1 MGVAVVDLKSL
12 EKVAIRKARP
22 EDAEILVG
30 LMKELAAEPNIYLPY
45 TVEEADVPLEK
56 QQKCIENYNSTNSMY
71 IVAEV
76 PEPRPRVIAELSCW
90 GEPLEYSRHVTSLGM
105 NVQREWRNLGVGSEL
120 MKRAIAW
127 AQGTNLVT
135 RVELEV
141 YALNKPA
148 IHLYEKF
155 GFQIEGC
162 KRRLVYQRGEY
173 HDMLIMA
180 LLI

>member
-1 MGVAVVDLKSL
+1 MLIKKLILRWLGLADHTGRIEDLERHFVTKRNAEGFVVETL
-12 EKVAIRKARP
+12 
-22 EDAEILVG
+22 
-30 LMKELAAEPNIYLPY
+30 
-45 TVEEADVPLEK
+45 ADVPLEK